1 MSETETTIATALA
14 GVLQRIRNAEERYTR
29 AAGSVQLL
37 AVSKQQPAS
46 AIRAAYAA
54 GQLRFGEN
62 YMQEALPKIAD
73 LAALDC
79 EWHFIG
85 PLQSNK
91 SRHVAQ
97 HFAWLH
103 TLDRL
108 QLAQRLSEQRAPGR
122 PELNVCLQVNI
133 SAQRTKAGVAA
144 EDVMDLAKSVQRL
157 PNLRLRGLMALPAP
171 AEGLDAQRKPF
182 AALRE
187 LLHQLQDA
195 GLPCDTLSMGMSGDL
210 EAAIAEGAT
219 IVRIGTAVFG
229 ARPPKA

>member
-1 MSETETTIATALA
+1 MATALT
-14 GVLQRIRNAEERYTR
+14 GVLQRIRDAEARYAR
-29 AAGSVQLL
+29 APGSVQLL
-37 AVSKQQPAS
+37 AVSKQHPAR
-46 AIRAAYAA
+46 AIRAAYAH
-54 GQLRFGEN
+54 GQRRFGEN
-62 YMQEALPKIAD
+62 YMQEALEKVAELTD
-73 LAALDC
+73 LDC

-103 TLDRL
+103 TLDRMK
-108 QLAQRLSEQRAPGR
+108 LAQRLSEQRDPGQ

-133 SAQRTKAGVAA
+133 SAQSTKAGIAA
-144 EDVMDLAKSVQRL
+144 EDVLGLAKSVQRL

-187 LLHQLQDA
+187 LLRQLQDA

-219 IVRIGTAVFG
+219 IVRVGTAVFG

>member
-1 MSETETTIATALA
+1 MSETETTVAA
-14 GVLQRIRNAEERYTR
+14 GLQRVLQRIRDAELRYQRTP
-29 AAGSVQLL
+29 GSVQLL

-46 AIRAAYAA
+46 AVRAAYAQ
-54 GQLRFGEN
+54 GQRWFGEN
-62 YMQEALPKIAD
+62 YVQEALAKIAE
-73 LAALDC
+73 LADLDC

-97 HFAWLH
+97 YCTWLH

-108 QLAQRLSEQRAPGR
+108 KLAQRLSEQRHGDQPV
-122 PELNVCLQVNI
+122 LNVCLQVNI
-133 SAQRTKAGVAA
+133 SAQSTKSGIDPEQAI
-144 EDVMDLAKSVQRL
+144 DLAKSVHGL

-171 AEGLDAQRKPF
+171 AEGLQAQRKPF

-187 LLHQLQDA
+187 LLSELQRA
-195 GLPCDTLSMGMSGDL
+195 GLPCDTLSMGMTDDL

-219 IVRIGTAVFG
+219 IVRVGTAVFG
-229 ARPPKA
+229 ARPAKH

>member
-1 MSETETTIATALA
+1 MSETDTTVAKALTSM
-14 GVLQRIRNAEERYTR
+14 LQRIRDAEARYAR
-29 AAGSVQLL
+29 APGSVQLL
-37 AVSKQQPAS
+37 AVSKQQPAR
-46 AIRAAYAA
+46 AIRVAYAH
-54 GQLRFGEN
+54 GQRWFGEN
-62 YMQEALPKIAD
+62 YMQEALEKVAELTD
-73 LAALDC
+73 LDC

-108 QLAQRLSEQRAPGR
+108 KLAQRLSEQRDPAR
-122 PELNVCLQVNI
+122 PALNICLQVNI
-133 SAQRTKAGVAA
+133 SDQSTKSGIAA
-144 EDVMDLAKSVQRL
+144 EDVLDLAKSVQRL

-171 AEGLDAQRKPF
+171 AEGLEAQRQPF

-187 LLHQLQDA
+187 LLRQLQDA

-219 IVRIGTAVFG
+219 IVRVGTAVFG